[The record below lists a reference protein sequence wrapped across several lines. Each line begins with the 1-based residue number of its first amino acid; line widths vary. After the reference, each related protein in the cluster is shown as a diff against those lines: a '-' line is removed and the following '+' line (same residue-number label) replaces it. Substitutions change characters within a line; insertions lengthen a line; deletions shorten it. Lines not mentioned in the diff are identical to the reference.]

1 MKIKKPKQA
10 NNEIALESFDSE
22 QEAERILAAL
32 ANVGHRKVKEVMIPR
47 VDISALP
54 IPVKLEDI
62 KHAIRNSSHSRFP
75 VYDEDLDKIV
85 GVLFIKDIFK
95 DERWWP
101 DGQNH
106 RLPLTSIDIARKL
119 RVPYIVPESKE
130 LLELLAEMRQR
141 RRDFAIVVDE
151 YGGVSGVVTMKD
163 LLGKLVG
170 DLKDEYD
177 AETEREIV
185 RVDKDS
191 WIVDGACSI
200 DNFRE
205 TIKMDVPNGSYVTIA
220 GYILELLDDIPDSNA
235 EFDLPQ
241 FKFKILEMDKRR
253 ISKILITANHSVGG
267 NNKE

>member
-1 MKIKKPKQA
+1 LKIKKHKQA
-10 NNEIALESFDSE
+10 DTESHLESFDSD
-22 QEAERILAAL
+22 QEAERILGAL

-47 VDISALP
+47 VDITALP
-54 IPVKLEDI
+54 IPVQLEDI
-62 KHAIRNSSHSRFP
+62 KHAIRKSSHSRFP

-101 DGQNH
+101 DGDS
-106 RLPLTSIDIARKL
+106 RKLTLTSIDIARKL
-119 RVPYIVPESKE
+119 RAPYIVPESKE

-177 AETEREIV
+177 TESSGEIV

-191 WIVDGACSI
+191 WIVDGVCPI
-200 DNFRE
+200 DTFEANFD
-205 TIKMDVPNGSYVTIA
+205 IHIPNGSYITIA
-220 GYILELLDDIPDSNA
+220 GYILAILDDIPEANT
-235 EFDLPQ
+235 EFNIAPYQ
-241 FKFKILEMDKRR
+241 FKILEMEKRR
-253 ISKILITANHSVGG
+253 ISKILITLNESSAEHT
-267 NNKE
+267 